1 MTKIRVL
8 SIVTRILK
16 FFGITLAILF
26 ILFGVLSW
34 VVVQNKN
41 DWLLDQIQS
50 YMKESQ
56 SGQLDIAS
64 IDLKLFRSFPD
75 VTLALGGIDY
85 YLHHDSL
92 RKPNEE
98 PILHAEQLFVAIE
111 LLPLIR
117 EELNVSEVS
126 LSKTQLNIVEF
137 ENGVLNLEMAL
148 ARPNKEKPKVVAKN
162 IQPTVTNTPRK
173 EKQVKPSGTSG
184 TKPTIQIDLQNISLN
199 DILLTWHSLANP
211 SPSSILIKEVEADIH
226 KQEKELIAKLR
237 SAYQIQALTI
247 RGTKLPLGNLTF
259 STDLHYTT
267 DLQLL
272 TIESSE
278 INI

>member
-98 PILHAEQLFVAIE
+98 PIE

-126 LSKTQLNIVEF
+126 LSKAQLNIVEF

-148 ARPNKEKPKVVAKN
+148 ARPNKETPKVVAKK
-162 IQPTVTNTPRK
+162 IQPTVTTTPRK
-173 EKQVKPSGTSG
+173 EKKVKPSGTSG
-184 TKPTIQIDLQNISLN
+184 TKPTIQIDLENISLN